1 MSAETGSK
9 PVRLR
14 RDTRL
19 RLEELQME
27 LQMKVDNLVPGVPP
41 AAIRLRA
48 GRVTLEETL
57 RLSIE
62 ALSSSLALDD
72 EEYLGPRLMVGGMI
86 CNPLHFTETIG
97 DIRAMLHSMEFV
109 YGAALRGEMLPP
121 PDDEKPPPPDDE
133 NK

>member
-14 RDTRL
+14 RETRL

-48 GRVTLEETL
+48 GRVTMEETL

-62 ALSSSLALDD
+62 ALSSAIALDD
-72 EEYLGPRLMVGGMI
+72 EEYLGPRLMAGGMI
-86 CNPLHFTETIG
+86 CSPNRFRLTP
-97 DIRAMLHSMEFV
+97 
-109 YGAALRGEMLPP
+109 
-121 PDDEKPPPPDDE
+121 
-133 NK
+133 